1 MVLLRLATTTRA
13 RGRGTGRGCARRC
26 WRSALLWPTTGAVG
40 PARGRGGGGARL
52 RGDARG
58 YGWTA
63 SSRRGMLGWHGDGAA
78 LGGPLRLGSPCVPV
92 PSWARSGLELGCS
105 GRSICRQF
113 ADGDGGGVFGRRSP
127 RWGHH
132 LRAPPTSV
140 WVSGRK
146 PRPAPGRATA
156 APLAL

>member
-1 MVLLRLATTTRA
+1 M
-13 RGRGTGRGCARRC
+13 
-26 WRSALLWPTTGAVG
+26 TGAVG
-40 PARGRGGGGARL
+40 PDRGRGGGGARL

-92 PSWARSGLELGCS
+92 LGWTAVVWGWDALGESPCHP
-105 GRSICRQF
+105 F
-113 ADGDGGGVFGRRSP
+113 VDGDGGGVFGRRSP

-140 WVSGRK
+140 WVSGQK
-146 PRPAPGRATA
+146 PRLAPGRAKA
-156 APLAL
+156 APLAS